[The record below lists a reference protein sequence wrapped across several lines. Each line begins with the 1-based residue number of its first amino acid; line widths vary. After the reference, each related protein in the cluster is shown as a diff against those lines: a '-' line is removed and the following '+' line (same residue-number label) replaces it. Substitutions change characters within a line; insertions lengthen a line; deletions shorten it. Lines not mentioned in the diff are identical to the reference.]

1 MNLNKNT
8 RIVAMTVRNLWP
20 FNSINNFLYI
30 GDFKISVNWS
40 VMISVG
46 ISHDVIHNDTSIRV
60 ILPKI
65 TVIAP

>member
-8 RIVAMTVRNLWP
+8 RIVAMTIRNLWL
-20 FNSINNFLYI
+20 FNSIDSYN

-46 ISHDVIHNDTSIRV
+46 ISHDIIHNDTSIRV